1 MHMLAF
7 AKSNLTKVLLC
18 PMGPRGETNFK
29 LINEIKG
36 SKFEEKSFFI
46 P

>member
-18 PMGPRGETNFK
+18 PMGTRGETNFK

-46 P
+46 A